1 MRQVTAICPL
11 AAQPGPGSPAN
22 WTAIRS
28 DANEPHE
35 ERLQGPGFEYWS
47 RRPAKGCVD
56 PGKENK
62 AVTHR
67 LERAAAKRKLNEENR

>member
-1 MRQVTAICPL
+1 MSRTKKGAK
-11 AAQPGPGSPAN
+11 GPGY
-22 WTAIRS
+22 
-28 DANEPHE
+28 
-35 ERLQGPGFEYWS
+35 EYWS

-67 LERAAAKRKLNEENR
+67 LERAAAKRQLNKEST